1 MAKRKS
7 AATAKGGEKAR
18 TAASAAESR
27 SAANA
32 AEASRSGG
40 NTSEASGSAANAAEA
55 GRDPI
60 DTMLEI
66 VATTGWLGLSLGAV
80 AQAAGLP
87 LAVLYR
93 QYPSKLALLRGFAA
107 RIDAE
112 MLAALGETPAGSAAS
127 ADGSVKDRLFEVL
140 MARFD
145 ALAPHKEAMR
155 VLLRDLPR
163 DPLAAL
169 CFAESSLKRS
179 LDWSLAAAQL
189 DAGSLRGTVRRKA
202 LGAVYLD
209 TLRVW
214 LADDSV
220 DLARTMA
227 HLDKRLG
234 QAEALLAGRGGLGGL
249 FSRLRNRTSGEPD
262 K

>member
-1 MAKRKS
+1 
-7 AATAKGGEKAR
+7 
-18 TAASAAESR
+18 
-27 SAANA
+27 
-32 AEASRSGG
+32 
-40 NTSEASGSAANAAEA
+40 
-55 GRDPI
+55 
-60 DTMLEI
+60 MLEL

-112 MLAALGETPAGSAAS
+112 MLAALGGVAPP
-127 ADGSVKDRLFEVL
+127 DGSVKDRLFEVL

-179 LDWSLAAAQL
+179 LDWALAAAQL
-189 DAGSLRGTVRRKA
+189 DAGSLRGAVRRKA

-209 TLRVW
+209 TLRIW
-214 LADDSV
+214 LADDSA

-234 QAEALLAGRGGLGGL
+234 QVEGLFAGRGGLGGL
-249 FSRLRNRTSGEPD
+249 FSRLRNRAAAESSN
-262 K
+262 

>member
-1 MAKRKS
+1 MAKRKTKAG
-7 AATAKGGEKAR
+7 AAPRSETNPGEAL
-18 TAASAAESR
+18 R
-27 SAANA
+27 SDANTR
-32 AEASRSGG
+32 EQP
-40 NTSEASGSAANAAEA
+40 GSAANNTEA

-66 VATTGWLGLSLGAV
+66 VATTGWLSLSLGAV

-87 LAVLYR
+87 LATLYR

-107 RIDAE
+107 RIDGQ
-112 MLAALGETPAGSAAS
+112 MLEALGSAAM
-127 ADGSVKDRLFEVL
+127 AEASVKDRLFEVL

-155 VLLRDLPR
+155 VLLRELPR

-169 CFAESSLKRS
+169 CFAESGLKRS
-179 LDWSLAAAQL
+179 LDWALAAAQL
-189 DAGSLRGTVRRKA
+189 DAASLRGAVRRKA
-202 LGAVYLD
+202 LGAIYLD

-214 LADDSV
+214 LADDSA

-234 QAEALLAGRGGLGGL
+234 QAEGGLAGRSGIGGI
-249 FSRLRNRTSGEPD
+249 FSRMRNKQAE
-262 K
+262 